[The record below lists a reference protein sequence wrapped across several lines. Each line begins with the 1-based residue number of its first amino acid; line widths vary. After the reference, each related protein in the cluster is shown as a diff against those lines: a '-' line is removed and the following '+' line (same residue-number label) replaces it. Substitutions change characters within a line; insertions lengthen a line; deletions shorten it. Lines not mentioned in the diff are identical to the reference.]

1 MIVELHKGSAGDGF
15 GDGGHDVDGLGG
27 RWFLRFKIGETIG
40 VFPKKGRV
48 ADDAGRHAWVMA
60 DAKE

>member
-1 MIVELHKGSAGDGF
+1 VMVF

-27 RWFLRFKIGETIG
+27 RWFLRLKIGETIG
-40 VFPKKGRV
+40 FFQRMVGV
-48 ADDAGRHAWVMA
+48 VDDAGRHAWVMA